1 MASQVDTI
9 TQFAGPSLP
18 PFELDTLPKIF
29 FDSIDQRAR
38 PDAVLYKRDGAWLK
52 LSHAEIERRVAAFA
66 AALTELGIER
76 GDRIA
81 VLSENRPEWMI
92 GDWAVQGMGAIYVPI
107 YATLPANQIAFI
119 LADCSTRAILVSS
132 QEQYYKIASIRAEV
146 PSLRHVIVLDE
157 FATGDDDV
165 LHFDEMVEQG
175 AASADAIA
183 EFRARAALVEPE
195 DVATLIYTSGTTGN
209 PKGVMLTHHNLTSNV
224 AAVRE
229 HEVIEEQPGDIGLSF
244 LPLSH
249 ALERMVDYYYWASG
263 ICIAYAESID
273 KVADN
278 LMEVSPHYMVSV
290 PRLFE
295 KIYTRVMGA
304 SGIKLALVKWAKG
317 VGERYADIRLAGGTP
332 GGGLTAQYRLADRLV
347 FSKLRARTG
356 GRLRAAISGGAPL
369 SGDVAR
375 FFFAAGL
382 PVYEGYGLTETSPVL
397 TANRPGKTRIG
408 TVGQPVAG
416 TELRIDPHGEIIV
429 RGPQVMKG
437 YWNRP
442 DETAESIDADGWFHT
457 GDVGS
462 IDADGYLRITDR
474 IKNIIVTAGGKNIA
488 PQPIENDVALSPY
501 VAQVVMLGDK
511 RAFPILL
518 VVPDFENLNA
528 WAKEQGINVRDNRAL
543 VSDPRVKE
551 FLEKDVFARMQGL
564 ARHEM
569 PKKISIIA
577 DEFGVDSGELTP
589 SLKVKRRVVEDR
601 YADVIE
607 DLYRDSGR
615 GAPRE
620 VG

>member
-1 MASQVDTI
+1 MA
-9 TQFAGPSLP
+9 TQLETLDQYAGAPLP

-29 FDSIDQRAR
+29 FDSIDKRPR
-38 PDAVLYKRDGAWLK
+38 PDAVRFKRNGEWVP

-66 AALTELGIER
+66 AALAGLGIAR
-76 GDRIA
+76 GDRVA

-92 GDWAVQGMGAIYVPI
+92 GDYAVLGLGAIYVPI
-107 YATLPANQIAFI
+107 YATLPANQVAFI
-119 LADCSTRAILVSS
+119 LADCETKAILVSS
-132 QEQYYKIASIRAEV
+132 QEQYDKIASIRAEV
-146 PSLRHVIVLDE
+146 PTLQHVIVFDD
-157 FATGDDDV
+157 FAAAADA
-165 LHFDEMVEQG
+165 LKFDEMVAQG
-175 AASADAIA
+175 ARNEQARA
-183 EFRARAALVEPE
+183 EFRQKAAAVESE

-224 AAVRE
+224 AAVRA
-229 HEVIEEQPGDIGLSF
+229 HQVIDQQAGDIGLSF

-249 ALERMVDYYYWASG
+249 VLERMVDYYYWANG
-263 ICIAYAESID
+263 LCIAYAESIE
-273 KVADN
+273 KVAEN

-304 SGIKLALVKWAKG
+304 TGVKLVLVKWAKG
-317 VGERYADIRLAGGTP
+317 VGERYSDLQLAGETP
-332 GGGLTAQYRLADRLV
+332 SGGLALQYRLADRLV

-397 TANRPGKTRIG
+397 TANRPGKVRLG

-416 TELRIDPHGEIIV
+416 TEVRIGANGEIIT
-429 RGPQVMKG
+429 RGPQIMKG

-442 DETAESIDADGWFHT
+442 EDTSATIDTEGWLHT

-462 IDADGYLRITDR
+462 IDADGFLRITDR

-511 RAFPILL
+511 RAFPTLL
-518 VVPDFENLNA
+518 IVPDFENLNA
-528 WAKEQGINVRDNRAL
+528 WAKAQGVNVRDNQAL
-543 VSDPRVKE
+543 VHDPRVRE
-551 FLEKDVFARMQGL
+551 FLEKDVFGRMQGL

-569 PKKISIIA
+569 PKKIA
-577 DEFGVDSGELTP
+577 VVPQEFGVDSGELTP
-589 SLKVKRRVVEDR
+589 SLKVKRRVVEQRYSDLIEGM
-601 YADVIE
+601 YADAE
-607 DLYRDSGR
+607 RTG
-615 GAPRE
+615 G
-620 VG
+620 